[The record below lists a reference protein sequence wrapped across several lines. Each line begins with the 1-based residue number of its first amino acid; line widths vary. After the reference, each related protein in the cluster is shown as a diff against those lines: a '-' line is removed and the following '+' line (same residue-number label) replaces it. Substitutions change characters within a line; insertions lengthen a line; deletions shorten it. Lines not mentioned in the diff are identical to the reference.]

1 MAEGLNAT
9 ICPTP
14 FLLASNYPA
23 TGGELSGRFC
33 ANIADGLTCCLPCPI
48 TEWVFKDE
56 FKSQAPVANYI
67 SIVSFVCNILLLL
80 TFLVLAE
87 EQSHRHYLSVGVT
100 VSLLMLSLAFIIPLG
115 TKPELC
121 HNDITPNNM
130 YTDVGCAW
138 TGALL
143 LAGAMGAVVW
153 ILLRSIWTAL
163 RIIFDFKR
171 TDIFKWVSLALG
183 VGLPAL
189 FLAVEMP
196 VTGVSYRLGDVCIP
210 NGRAAFVT
218 WFVWLLAFATLSAI
232 ILIATIIYC
241 LWKYALS
248 ALAGSHV
255 NTHRSTKS
263 VDSAVSGEAEPG
275 QQPSRRA
282 IRRRKRV
289 EWARIKRV
297 LYLQWRTILLA
308 FIVVNE
314 TIFFALIFVQ
324 QTAAAEAAAR
334 GITEA
339 DAAWAACLV
348 STQGDK
354 NACLDLSTGLG
365 LSEPRVIATL
375 LLASLLG
382 PVVFLL
388 MLRWSMFTGWY
399 DLLRNPRQFL
409 KLFHGRRPSVG
420 SQDFIMQSSP
430 KHMSLTRPLGSEESR
445 KQDGVVGTKA
455 EPKID
460 AALSE
465 TEEHDEHDRHDLESA
480 TTKEK
485 EKDEAE
491 IMV

>member
-1 MAEGLNAT
+1 MADGFNAT
-9 ICPTP
+9 TCPAP
-14 FLLASNYPA
+14 FLAASNYPA

-33 ANIADGLTCCLPCPI
+33 ATITDSLTCCLPCPI
-48 TEWVFKDE
+48 TDWVFKDD
-56 FKSQAPVANYI
+56 FKTQAPAANYL
-67 SIVSFVCNILLLL
+67 SVASFVCNILLLL
-80 TFLVLAE
+80 TFIVLPE
-87 EQSHRHYLSVGVT
+87 EQSHKHYLSVGVT

-121 HNDITPNNM
+121 HNEITPNNM

-196 VTGVSYRLGDVCIP
+196 VTGVSYRLGNVCIP
-210 NGRAAFVT
+210 NGQAAFVT
-218 WFVWLLAFATLSAI
+218 WFVWLLAFAASSAI
-232 ILIATIIYC
+232 ILIGTIIYC
-241 LWKYALS
+241 LWKFALS
-248 ALAGSHV
+248 ALAGGYMS
-255 NTHRSTKS
+255 THRSTKS

-289 EWARIKRV
+289 EWARIERV

-314 TIFFALIFVQ
+314 TIFFALVFVQ
-324 QTAAAEAAAR
+324 QTGAAQAAAQ
-334 GITEA
+334 GITPP
-339 DAAWAACLV
+339 DQIWAACLIGN
-348 STQGDK
+348 QGDK
-354 NACLDLSTGLG
+354 NACLNESSGLG

-399 DLLRNPRQFL
+399 HLLRDPRQIL
-409 KLFHGRRPSVG
+409 KLFQGRRPSVG

-430 KHMSLTRPLGSEESR
+430 KHMSLTKALGSEDF
-445 KQDGVVGTKA
+445 KKHDGAVGGEP
-455 EPKID
+455 EPKVGGT
-460 AALSE
+460 L
-465 TEEHDEHDRHDLESA
+465 TEADEHDEHDHADIESA